1 MQRLAL
7 DHENP
12 EAHGEWLTPS
22 RRERLGDV
30 SAPTLVLVGEL
41 DQPGFRRIARFVTA
55 EIPGARFQELPGVAH
70 LPPMEDPVGFAD
82 AVIPFLVES
91 SSALPAP
98 RRRSSGNLY
107 RVAMTDLPLVSD
119 MQASAPPVELALSR
133 AGVTGVHKAIRIRRG
148 DQEILMAA
156 EIDCTVDLARDQK
169 GVHMSRFPE
178 LFDQAIDEVVLGEG
192 LLVETLA
199 HRIASQIVERQ
210 RALRAEVR
218 IVARWPVRRRT
229 PVTELVTQEMV
240 SLIGMAA
247 VNETSSRRVVGVEAT
262 GINACP
268 CAQGLVRAHA
278 AERLA
283 EAGFGEDV
291 DRILDLVPIATHNQ
305 RGRGTLLVG
314 TTLELDA
321 EDLFGIV
328 ERSMS
333 APVYELLKRPDE
345 LFVVE
350 HAHLRPRFVEDSVR
364 IAVKELLDTQ
374 ADLDDGDFVLS
385 RQVNLE
391 TIHDHDVVA
400 ERWGTVGEL
409 RGELTDGLPSER
421 QTTLEAWLSS

>member
-1 MQRLAL
+1 
-7 DHENP
+7 
-12 EAHGEWLTPS
+12 
-22 RRERLGDV
+22 
-30 SAPTLVLVGEL
+30 
-41 DQPGFRRIARFVTA
+41 
-55 EIPGARFQELPGVAH
+55 
-70 LPPMEDPVGFAD
+70 
-82 AVIPFLVES
+82 
-91 SSALPAP
+91 
-98 RRRSSGNLY
+98 
-107 RVAMTDLPLVSD
+107 MTDLPLVSD
-119 MQASAPPVELALSR
+119 MQASAPPVQLALSR

-192 LLVETLA
+192 MLVETLA

-268 CAQGLVRAHA
+268 CAQGLVRARA

-291 DRILDLVPIATHNQ
+291 ERILDLVPIATHNQ

-314 TTLELDA
+314 TTFELDA

-364 IAVKELLDTQ
+364 IAVKELLDAQ
-374 ADLDDGDFVLS
+374 PDLDDDDFVLS

-409 RGELTDGLPSER
+409 RCELADGRPADR